1 MALAVPTRTSR
12 AVGKASPRIAP
23 PVPTRSVIAE
33 YRQAAA
39 DIGMKL
45 VPWQDRAGRYM
56 TAIDGKRWRYRE
68 VCIVVGRQNGKTEML
83 KPRILMG
90 LRRGERILHTA
101 QNRTVPRETFLDLA
115 RQLAKDP
122 LLAEIR
128 FANGQE
134 LIRFTNGGRYMLV
147 APRPGVRGFAV
158 DTVLLDEV
166 REFTD
171 YDVIAAIKPTITASR
186 NPQLIYTS
194 SAGWD
199 ESVVLND
206 IRKRSGDDDLAYL
219 EWSAHPDRAI
229 DDIEGWRE
237 ANPAMG
243 QTDLSLSTL
252 EWCYRSETQAV
263 FETERLCRWVTAMSP
278 RLVHQ
283 GDWDRAHGI
292 IESPRRPYLGVSLD
306 PSGTRASAVLAW
318 QQTDGRVACRVVAE
332 VHGSPIDT
340 DAFGVELRSAAVKLG
355 VFGIGFDDW
364 TDRELSK
371 YFRKPKPVGGREFA
385 NASDTFVR
393 AVEGGRLIWQDAEE
407 IGADLPW
414 TARKPHESGAWTAVK
429 AAEDHPITAVLAA
442 IRAVW
447 LASGPR
453 PVAPRIH

>member
-1 MALAVPTRTSR
+1 VALPARQSASR

-23 PVPTRSVIAE
+23 PVPTRSLIAE

-56 TAIDGKRWRYRE
+56 TATDGKRWRYRE
-68 VCIVVGRQNGKTEML
+68 VAIVVGRQNGKTEML
-83 KPRILMG
+83 KPRIVMG

-171 YDVIAAIKPTITASR
+171 YDVIAAIKPTLTASK

-206 IRKRSGDDDLAYL
+206 IRKRAGDEDLAYL

-229 DDIEGWRE
+229 DDVEGWRE
-237 ANPAMG
+237 ANPSMG
-243 QTDLSLSTL
+243 QTDLALSTL

-263 FETERLCRWVTAMSP
+263 FETERLCRWVTSMAP
-278 RLVHQ
+278 RLVAT
-283 GDWDRAHGI
+283 DLWDRAHGTP
-292 IESPRRPYLGVSLD
+292 EKRRRPYLAVSLD

-318 QQTDGRVACRVVAE
+318 NQTDGRIACEVVAE
-332 VHGSPIDT
+332 VHGLPIDT
-340 DAFGVELRSAAVKLG
+340 EAFGTEIRQAALKLG
-355 VFGIGFDDW
+355 VVQVGFDDW
-364 TDRELSK
+364 TDKELAR
-371 YFRKPKPVGGREFA
+371 YFKNARAVKGIEFA
-385 NASDTFVR
+385 NATDTFVR
-393 AVEGGRLIWQDAEE
+393 IVEGGRLVWEAAEE
-407 IGADLPW
+407 VGADLPW
-414 TARKPHESGAWTAVK
+414 TARKPHESGAYAAVK
-429 AAEDHPITAVLAA
+429 ASEEHPITAVLAA

-447 LASGPR
+447 LAAEPR
-453 PVAPRIH
+453 RAAPRIH